1 MYDKSQETRETFKKI
16 TSSDLK
22 KVAFIF
28 LPLKAFQNWE
38 KAQVWVKCK
47 EILALN
53 ISQILKHVKI
63 F

>member
-38 KAQVWVKCK
+38 KAQV
-47 EILALN
+47 
-53 ISQILKHVKI
+53 
-63 F
+63 